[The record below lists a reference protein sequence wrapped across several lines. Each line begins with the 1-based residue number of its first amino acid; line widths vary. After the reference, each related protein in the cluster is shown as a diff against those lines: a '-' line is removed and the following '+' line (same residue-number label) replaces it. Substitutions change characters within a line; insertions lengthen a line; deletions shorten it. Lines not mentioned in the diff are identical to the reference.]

1 MRSIPAR
8 EIKRR
13 GISAVD
19 EQLKDGPVYIIKNDE
34 PSYVV
39 LSKEQYEKIVD
50 FEDDEPILER
60 VRKSMEEYEA
70 GQYRVVTADEL
81 IEELEL
87 EEE

>member
-1 MRSIPAR
+1 MRYVPAR

-19 EQLKDGPVYIIKNDE
+19 EQLKEGPVYIIKNDE

-39 LSKEQYEKIVD
+39 LSQKQYDDLVDACEQPFMERLKESV
-50 FEDDEPILER
+50 ED
-60 VRKSMEEYEA
+60 YEA
-70 GQYRVVTADEL
+70 GRYRLVTADEL

-87 EEE
+87 DDE